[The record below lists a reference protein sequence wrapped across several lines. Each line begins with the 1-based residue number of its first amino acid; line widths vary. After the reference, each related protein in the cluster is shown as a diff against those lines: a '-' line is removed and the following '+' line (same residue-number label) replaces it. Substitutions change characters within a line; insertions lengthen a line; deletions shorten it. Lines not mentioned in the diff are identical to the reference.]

1 MESRQEAHT
10 GTISKGSSSRHKN
23 LEINQML
30 QPPETSANKVA
41 KGSKEDD
48 YAETRDK
55 LYTAHTRPLNTAS
68 QDATEYLTNN

>member
-1 MESRQEAHT
+1 MPFMMESRQEAHT
-10 GTISKGSSSRHKN
+10 GISKHSSSRHKN

-41 KGSKEDD
+41 QGTKEED
-48 YAETRDK
+48 YAGTRDK

-68 QDATEYLTNN
+68 